1 MKAKSLIQQ
10 WVAIPKKISGNPQKW
25 VKYFGVTVL
34 FLIISLAFT
43 CVSVTGV
50 RERSYQIIF
59 QYGGITI
66 KRFVLIMMFSIFIF
80 LTANRFQSIPTNGLL
95 WLFQRIPALCIVFF
109 AFPVVTTWDTALY
122 HVLAKILEGQLP
134 WSEWDAIRG
143 IGFPL
148 ILEGFRRFLG
158 SGRAGALT
166 GMFLFYQVFLIY
178 AVKLF
183 EKCGKTP
190 DNNPLFYKIFSIVI
204 CFNPLLLGG
213 FHALLCEFVG
223 AVIAM
228 VSVYYAYC
236 WMNTPA
242 NRKIHFFYAIFF
254 ICITVFSYQLKQTYI
269 AAVIF
274 PMMGAAFWA
283 IMKNSTLKEV
293 SLRAGTLLV
302 CFAVLFLSVK
312 AWYGFLNYVGVD
324 QSRLVTTES
333 TAAGISRNLV
343 QLTADGTLE
352 NIDLNSLAEQPYF
365 SKEEKGILLSGHLT
379 DLEKSNSIIYDV
391 TDWQGNII
399 DKTVFFKR
407 ENNSEMKN
415 EIEFLFKQLENNP
428 RAVFSSWVKNYLGL
442 ADILKTGGI
451 PQNISIHVPTSEVD
465 FSSGNE
471 NAAVFYR
478 GYLLRQTGDNV
489 IWIDPLYTQ
498 YADIDLQ
505 GMMHA
510 YFNPWETSYLAS
522 TFAQVVMALL
532 TVPSFKWCIL
542 LMPAIFIFSLVYVLV
557 SRIKKQQLKKE
568 RKVQILL
575 LVSSYGFLQTAIH
588 AVLLMAIDRYEF
600 ASYAVG
606 MVGVFLFF
614 AESKSEEHIAPI
626 VF

>member
-1 MKAKSLIQQ
+1 MKAKSLIQE
-10 WVAIPKKISGNPQKW
+10 WVRIPKKISDNPKGL
-25 VKYFGVTVL
+25 VKYFGVIVL
-34 FLIISLAFT
+34 FLIIAMALT
-43 CVSVTGV
+43 CVSAAGI
-50 RERSYQIIF
+50 RKHSYQIIF
-59 QYGGITI
+59 QYGGITL
-66 KRFVLIMMFSIFIF
+66 KRFILIMILSLF
-80 LTANRFQSIPTNGLL
+80 LFLIANRLHPTFTNGLV

-122 HVLAKILEGQLP
+122 HVLVKIIQGQLP
-134 WSEWDAIRG
+134 WSAWDAVRG
-143 IGFPL
+143 VGFPL
-148 ILEGFRRFLG
+148 ILEGFRIFFG
-158 SGRAGALT
+158 SGRAGTLT

-178 AVKLF
+178 AVRLL
-183 EKCGKTP
+183 EKCGTTP
-190 DNNPLFYKIFSIVI
+190 DENPLFYKMFSIII

-236 WMNTPA
+236 WMNTPTD
-242 NRKIHFFYAIFF
+242 KKVHFFYVIFF
-254 ICITVFSYQLKQTYI
+254 ICMTVFSYQLKQTYI

-274 PMMGAAFWA
+274 PMLGAAFFA
-283 IMKNSTLKEV
+283 IIKNNTLKEV
-293 SLRAGTLLV
+293 GLRVGTLLV
-302 CFAVLFLSVK
+302 CFAVLFLSIK
-312 AWYGFLNYVGVD
+312 AWYGFLNYAGAD
-324 QSRLVTTES
+324 QSRLVTTDS

-343 QLTADGTLE
+343 QLTMDGKVE

-365 SKEEKGILLSGHLT
+365 SGEEKEVLLSGRLT
-379 DLEKSNSIIYDV
+379 ELEKGNSTIYNV

-407 ENNSEMKN
+407 ENRSEIKN
-415 EIEFLFKQLENNP
+415 EIEFLFKQLKNHP
-428 RAVFSSWVKNYLGL
+428 RAVFSSWIKNYFGL
-442 ADILKTGGI
+442 ADILKTGAEA
-451 PQNISIHVPTSEVD
+451 QNISMHVPTSEVD
-465 FSSGNE
+465 FSAGNE
-471 NAAVFYR
+471 NAAIFYR

-522 TFAQVVMALL
+522 TLAQVILSLL

-542 LMPAIFIFSLVYVLV
+542 LMPAIFIFSLGYALI
-557 SRIKKQQLKKE
+557 SKIKKQALKKE
-568 RKVQILL
+568 KKVQILL

-606 MVGVFLFF
+606 LVGILFIF
-614 AESKSEEHIAPI
+614 AKSKDEKA
-626 VF
+626 V